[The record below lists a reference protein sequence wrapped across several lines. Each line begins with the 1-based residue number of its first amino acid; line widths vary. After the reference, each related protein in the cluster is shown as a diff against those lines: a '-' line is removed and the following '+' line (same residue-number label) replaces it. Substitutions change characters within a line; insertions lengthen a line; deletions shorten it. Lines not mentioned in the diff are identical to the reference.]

1 MDAITP
7 QVLMPLVAA
16 AALVLGIVLGRI
28 GRPAR
33 KKIEELETGLAERD
47 ARIDHL
53 EAARSELAAH
63 REELG
68 LRLIAAEQ
76 ERDDS
81 REQLS
86 RYQAQVVNHF
96 TQTSDLLREM
106 TLQYRSIYQH
116 LAEGAE
122 ALCPEGVPRLATDT
136 PIDSLPGAVPAE
148 GNGNGSSAGR
158 SQDDAEEPRAVR
170 QDDAEEPRAVRQ
182 DDAEE
187 PRAVRQDEDPQ
198 ESLSAARSDPPLQ
211 VDARPEA

>member
-7 QVLMPLVAA
+7 QVLIPLVAA
-16 AALVLGIVLGRI
+16 AALVLGIVLGRL

-33 KKIEELETGLAERD
+33 KKIEELETGLAERE

-136 PIDSLPGAVPAE
+136 PIDSLPGAIPAE

-158 SQDDAEEPRAVR
+158 SQDDAEERRAAR
-170 QDDAEEPRAVRQ
+170 QDDAEEPRA
-182 DDAEE
+182 AG
-187 PRAVRQDEDPQ
+187 QDEDQQ